1 MDQKVRTYIDKVT
14 VNERTYH
21 NVSFEPTLINF
32 FFGKNGSGKS
42 TIARAIRSKKPL
54 SWHPGS
60 SSDTVLM
67 VYNEDYI
74 RDNIQSYGN
83 IPGVF
88 TMSEVNARIKK
99 EVDEKTKE
107 RSDARIQ
114 QRTSEEAG
122 TELKGR
128 YDTLDDRHAAKVWDK
143 TEQWRKTDFHYRLPL
158 SPGSFRHS
166 CQADHQPC
174 RYRLCT
180 ILPCTWKFGL
190 GPTWP

>member
-60 SSDTVLM
+60 SPDTVLM

-114 QRTSEEAG
+114 QRTAEEAG

-128 YDTLDDRHAAKVWDK
+128 FDTLDDRHAAKVWDK
-143 TEQWRKTDFHYRLPL
+143 TEQWRKTNFPATQGGYTTSKKKFFLALHKYDQIP
-158 SPGSFRHS
+158 
-166 CQADHQPC
+166 ADPEELIQLYQTEW
-174 RYRLCT
+174 R
-180 ILPCTWKFGL
+180 W
-190 GPTWP
+190 